1 MDEAEEVGYEGTYF
15 AFEQSDPAVVD
26 LPSSGSPT
34 DHTNFPLSTS
44 PPVDLHLHSN
54 TRDPSLLSDAQL
66 VEISSSPSTHHTLS
80 TSPSDHSILVPPPLL
95 SPTSLTTSPRR
106 STFVPPKTKGPV
118 LAEAIYFDYGV
129 SVFFGFTVAQER
141 DLLEDCE
148 NGGTWVGTFGEIG
161 QGEDE
166 RGWEK
171 VSPILSFRSC
181 LSWLAWSEANGE
193 SRRARTIPDASF
205 RVSFFSF
212 FLSFCR
218 RNATSSTILKLSILE
233 SSTVSSHLRS
243 HFFTRTS

>member
-26 LPSSGSPT
+26 LPSSSPT
-34 DHTNFPLSTS
+34 DHTSFPLSTS

-54 TRDPSLLSDAQL
+54 NHDPSLLSDAQL

-80 TSPSDHSILVPPPLL
+80 SSPTDHSILVPPPLL
-95 SPTSLTTSPRR
+95 SPSSSTAVRR
-106 STFVPPKTKGPV
+106 PAFIPPKPKGPV

-161 QGEDE
+161 EGEDE

-171 VSPILSFRSC
+171 VSRVFQSGAGVAC
-181 LSWLAWSEANGE
+181 LVVWKRL
-193 SRRARTIPDASF
+193 
-205 RVSFFSF
+205 V
-212 FLSFCR
+212 L
-218 RNATSSTILKLSILE
+218 
-233 SSTVSSHLRS
+233 
-243 HFFTRTS
+243 